1 MVGIKKEL
9 ASGVFYI
16 AVAKY
21 SGIAVQLAITAILAR
36 LLSPTDF
43 GTVAVATVIISF
55 FNILSDIGI
64 GPAII
69 QNKGLTEDDL
79 SHIFSFTLYT
89 GIILSALFFLCAQPI
104 AHYYENNVL
113 ISVCRWL
120 SLPILFYSINIV
132 PLNLQYKH
140 KRFRFVAFS
149 TLGVQIV
156 TGTIS
161 MIGAYYGMGLY
172 ALVMS
177 QVLSSIL
184 LFCIYYFRYSLRF
197 HIWINLQSLKK
208 IMSFSLYQFSFN
220 LVNYFSRNLDK
231 LLIGR
236 FIGMSSLGY
245 YEKSYRLMQ
254 MPLQNITFV
263 ITPVMQ
269 PVFSSLQ
276 HDLSDLARK
285 YIKVLQLLAYISF
298 PLSVFLFFTAEELI
312 LLFFGNQWHE
322 AISVFKILAL
332 TVSMQILTSTSGAI
346 YQSANATKQLFITGC
361 CGAFFMTTSFMITIF
376 CWHSIESVAYGFLV
390 AQFANTIQCFFFLF
404 RTLRYPIIEILKIL
418 IRPFM
423 IGTFLFLCLW
433 IENAF
438 ISTDK
443 LMISLCLK
451 SSISAITTFFLIQ
464 LWSKYDLLG
473 YIRNELKKI
482 YK

>member
-1 MVGIKKEL
+1 MGNIKQELTSGI
-9 ASGVFYI
+9 FYI
-16 AVAKY
+16 AIAKY

-69 QNKGLTEDDL
+69 QNKDLTNDDL
-79 SHIFSFTLYT
+79 SHIFSLTLYT
-89 GIILSALFFLCAQPI
+89 GIILSSLFFLCAQPI
-104 AHYYENNVL
+104 AHYYENNIL
-113 ISVCRWL
+113 IPVCRWL
-120 SLPILFYSINIV
+120 SLPILFYSLNIV

-140 KRFRFVAFS
+140 KRFRFVAFT
-149 TLGVQIV
+149 TLSVQIV

-184 LFCIYYFRYSLRF
+184 LFGIHYLHHTLRF

-208 IMSFSLYQFSFN
+208 IISFSFYQFSFN

-276 HDLSDLARK
+276 HDLSGLARK

-298 PLSVFLFFTAEELI
+298 PLSALLYFTAEELI
-312 LLFFGNQWHE
+312 LLFFGSQWHE
-322 AISVFKILAL
+322 AVGVFKILAL

-346 YQSANATKQLFITGC
+346 YQSANATKQLFVAGC
-361 CGAFFMTTSFMITIF
+361 WGSFFMITSFMITIF
-376 CWHSIESVAYGFLV
+376 CWHSIEAVAYGFLA
-390 AQFANTIQCFFFLF
+390 AQLANTIQCFFFLF
-404 RTLRYPIIEILKIL
+404 RTLHYSVIEILMML

-423 IGTFLFLCLW
+423 VGAVLFLCLW
-433 IENAF
+433 IADSF
-438 ISTDK
+438 LSTDK
-443 LMISLCLK
+443 LMLSLCLK
-451 SSISAITTFFLIQ
+451 SAISVITTAFLIH
-464 LWSKYDLLG
+464 LWGKYNLLR
-473 YIRNELKKI
+473 YIRKMLKI
-482 YK
+482 

>member
-1 MVGIKKEL
+1 MGSIKQELTSGI
-9 ASGVFYI
+9 FYI
-16 AVAKY
+16 AIAKY
-21 SGIAVQLAITAILAR
+21 SGIAVQLVITAILAR
-36 LLSPTDF
+36 LLSPVDF

-69 QNKGLTEDDL
+69 QNKDLTEDDL

-89 GIILSALFFLCAQPI
+89 GIILSVLFFLCAQPI
-104 AHYYENNVL
+104 AGYYGNKVL

-120 SLPILFYSINIV
+120 SLPILFYSLNIV

-140 KRFRFVAFS
+140 KRFRFVAFT
-149 TLGVQIV
+149 TLGVQIA
-156 TGTIS
+156 TGAIS

-177 QVLSSIL
+177 QVLSSVL
-184 LFCIYYFRYSLRF
+184 LFCIYYLHNTLCF
-197 HIWINLQSLKK
+197 HLWINLQSLKK
-208 IMSFSLYQFSFN
+208 IISFSVYQFSFN

-245 YEKSYRLMQ
+245 YDKSYRLMQ

-298 PLSVFLFFTAEELI
+298 PLSVFLYFTAEELI
-312 LLFFGNQWHE
+312 LLFFGDQWYG
-322 AISVFKILAL
+322 AVNVFKILAL
-332 TVSMQILTSTSGAI
+332 SVSVQILAATSGAI
-346 YQSANATKQLFITGC
+346 FQSICASRQMFISGC
-361 CGAFFMTTSFMITIF
+361 CGACLMVTGFCITIL
-376 CWHSIESVAYGFLV
+376 CWHSIEAVAYGYLV
-390 AQFANTIQCFFFLF
+390 TQVASAVQCFVFLF
-404 RTLRYPIIEILKIL
+404 RSLRYPFTEFVRLLAKPCITGLILLLVLFMGNTVFSASTPLLSLCVKLIVSTIVTIPL
-418 IRPFM
+418 IR
-423 IGTFLFLCLW
+423 LCG
-433 IENAF
+433 N
-438 ISTDK
+438 
-443 LMISLCLK
+443 
-451 SSISAITTFFLIQ
+451 
-464 LWSKYDLLG
+464 Y
-473 YIRNELKKI
+473 KI
-482 YK
+482 KDIIA